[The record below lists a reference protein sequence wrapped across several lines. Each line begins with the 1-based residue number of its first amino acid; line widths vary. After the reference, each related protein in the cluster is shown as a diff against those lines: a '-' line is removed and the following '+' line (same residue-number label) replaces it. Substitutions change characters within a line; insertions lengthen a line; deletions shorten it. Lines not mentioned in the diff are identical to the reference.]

1 MKQKLLKMQNL
12 KTTLKLLSSILTTL
26 IFFVNLATI
35 SAQDNNQNFK
45 KIKID
50 GLAAVVGDFVILD
63 SDIDKTLIDLQSQG
77 VNTGNLDRCSL
88 LGKLMEDKLY
98 AHHAE
103 QDSLEVDSQQIFNY
117 VDQTIEYFVSQLG
130 DIDKVLEFYKKEDEQ
145 SFRQELYEINKVNQ
159 LSQKMQSTIV
169 DEIEITPE
177 EVKQF
182 FNSIPKHELPVFGAE
197 LEISQIV
204 VKPEVSDEERKKV
217 VDRLESIKDD
227 VVINGSSFA
236 TKAILYSQDPGS
248 RSTGGKYT
256 LNRNRPQMVKEF
268 RDVAYRLREGE
279 ISDPFETDFGWHIVK
294 VDRIRG
300 QEVDVRHIL
309 LVPEITPAAM
319 SEAKKKIDLIRKRIL
334 DQELTFQEA
343 AKSFSDEKA
352 TKNNGGVLINPTTGD
367 TRFELTKIDP
377 VLYNQIQRL
386 NDNEVSAPLLES
398 DRQGNQS
405 YKIIKVSNRFDEH
418 TADYSQD
425 YIKIKEL
432 ALKEKQLNA
441 IQKWMNEKIIDTYIS
456 VNDDSRDCN
465 FTNKWLK
472 N

>member
-1 MKQKLLKMQNL
+1 MQR
-12 KTTLKLLSSILTTL
+12 KITSFSLLSKAAFTL
-26 IFFVNLATI
+26 ILLFCSTL
-35 SAQDNNQNFK
+35 SSQQ

-50 GLAAVVGDFVILD
+50 GLAAVVGDFIILD

-77 VNTGNLDRCSL
+77 VATDNLDKCSL

-103 QDSLEVDSQQIFNY
+103 QDSLEIDNQQIFNY
-117 VDQTIEYFVSQLG
+117 VDQTIDYFVSQLG
-130 DIDKVLEFYKKEDEQ
+130 DIDKVLEFYKKE
-145 SFRQELYEINKVNQ
+145 
-159 LSQKMQSTIV
+159 
-169 DEIEITPE
+169 IEITPE

-182 FNSIPKHELPVFGAE
+182 FNNIPRYDLPIFGAE

-204 VKPEVSDEERKKV
+204 VKPEVSEAEKKKV
-217 VDRLESIKDD
+217 IDRLESIRDD

-268 RDVAYRLREGE
+268 RDVAYRLKENE
-279 ISDPFETDFGWHIVK
+279 VSEPFETEFGWHIVK

-309 LVPEITPAAM
+309 LTPEISPDAM
-319 SEAKKKIDLIRKRIL
+319 AEAKKKVDLIRKRVV
-334 DQELTFQEA
+334 DGELTFQEA
-343 AKSFSDEKA
+343 AKSFSDEKS

-386 NDNEVSAPLLES
+386 GDNEISSPLLEQ

-405 YKIIKVSNRFDEH
+405 YKLIMVSDRFDEH
-418 TADYSQD
+418 VADYSKD

-432 ALKEKQLNA
+432 ALKEKQLTA

-456 VNDDSRDCN
+456 VNDQNKQCN
-465 FTNKWLK
+465 FANKWLK

>member
-1 MKQKLLKMQNL
+1 MQR
-12 KTTLKLLSSILTTL
+12 KITSFSLLSKAAFTL
-26 IFFVNLATI
+26 ILLFCSTL
-35 SAQDNNQNFK
+35 SSQQ

-50 GLAAVVGDFVILD
+50 GLAAVVGDFIILD

-77 VNTGNLDRCSL
+77 VATDNLDKCSL

-103 QDSLEVDSQQIFNY
+103 QDSLEIDNQQIFNY
-117 VDQTIEYFVSQLG
+117 VDQTIDYFISQLG

-145 SFRQELYEINKVNQ
+145 TFRQELFEINKVNQ
-159 LSQKMQSTIV
+159 LSQKMQSKIV

-182 FNSIPKHELPVFGAE
+182 FNKIPRYDLPIFGAE

-204 VKPEVSDEERKKV
+204 VKPEVSEAEKKKV
-217 VDRLESIKDD
+217 IDRLESIRDD

-268 RDVAYRLREGE
+268 RDVAYRLKENE
-279 ISDPFETDFGWHIVK
+279 VSEPFETEFGWHIVK

-309 LVPEITPAAM
+309 LTPEISPDAM
-319 SEAKKKIDLIRKRIL
+319 AEAKKKVDLIRKRVV
-334 DQELTFQEA
+334 DGELNFQEA
-343 AKSFSDEKA
+343 AKSFSDEKS

-386 NDNEVSAPLLES
+386 GDNEISSPLLEQ

-405 YKIIKVSNRFDEH
+405 YKLIMVSDRFDEH
-418 TADYSQD
+418 VADYSKD

-432 ALKEKQLNA
+432 ALKEKQLTA

-456 VNDDSRDCN
+456 VNDQNKQCN
-465 FTNKWLK
+465 FANKWLK

>member
-1 MKQKLLKMQNL
+1 MQR
-12 KTTLKLLSSILTTL
+12 KITSFSLLSKAAFTL
-26 IFFVNLATI
+26 ILLFCSTL
-35 SAQDNNQNFK
+35 SSQQ

-50 GLAAVVGDFVILD
+50 GLAAVVGDFIILD

-77 VNTGNLDRCSL
+77 VATDNLDKCSL

-103 QDSLEVDSQQIFNY
+103 QDSLEIDNQQIFNY
-117 VDQTIEYFVSQLG
+117 VDQTIDYFISQLG

-145 SFRQELYEINKVNQ
+145 TFRQELFEINKVNQ
-159 LSQKMQSTIV
+159 LSQKMQSKIV

-182 FNSIPKHELPVFGAE
+182 FNKIPRYDLPIFGAE

-204 VKPEVSDEERKKV
+204 VKPEVSEAEKKKV
-217 VDRLESIKDD
+217 IDRLESIRDD

-268 RDVAYRLREGE
+268 RDVAYRLKENE
-279 ISDPFETDFGWHIVK
+279 VSEPFETEFGWHIVK

-309 LVPEITPAAM
+309 LTPEISPDAM
-319 SEAKKKIDLIRKRIL
+319 AEAKKKVDLIRKRVV
-334 DQELTFQEA
+334 DGELTFQEA
-343 AKSFSDEKA
+343 AKSFSDEKS

-386 NDNEVSAPLLES
+386 GDNEISSPLLEK

-405 YKIIKVSNRFDEH
+405 YKLIMVSDRFDEH
-418 TADYSQD
+418 VADYSKD

-432 ALKEKQLNA
+432 ALKEKQLTA
-441 IQKWMNEKIIDTYIS
+441 IQKWMNEKIIDTYIT
-456 VNDDSRDCN
+456 VNDQNKQCN
-465 FTNKWLK
+465 FANKWLK

>member
-1 MKQKLLKMQNL
+1 MQR
-12 KTTLKLLSSILTTL
+12 KITSFSLLSKTVFTL
-26 IFFVNLATI
+26 ILIFCSTL
-35 SAQDNNQNFK
+35 SSQQ

-50 GLAAVVGDFVILD
+50 GLAAVVGDFIILD

-77 VNTGNLDRCSL
+77 VATDNLNKCSL

-103 QDSLEVDSQQIFNY
+103 QDSLEIDNQQIFNY
-117 VDQTIEYFVSQLG
+117 VDQTIDYFISQLG

-145 SFRQELYEINKVNQ
+145 AFRQELFEINKVNQ
-159 LSQKMQSTIV
+159 LSQKMQSKIV

-182 FNSIPKHELPVFGAE
+182 FNNIPRYDLPIFGAE

-204 VKPEVSDEERKKV
+204 VKPEVSEAEKKKV
-217 VDRLESIKDD
+217 IDRLESIRDD
-227 VVINGSSFA
+227 VVVNGSSFA

-268 RDVAYRLREGE
+268 RDVAYRLKENE
-279 ISDPFETDFGWHIVK
+279 VSEPFETEFGWHIVK

-309 LVPEITPAAM
+309 LTPEISPDAIA
-319 SEAKKKIDLIRKRIL
+319 EAKKKVDLIRKRVV
-334 DQELTFQEA
+334 DGELSFQEA
-343 AKSFSDEKA
+343 AKSFSDEKS

-386 NDNEVSAPLLES
+386 GDNEISSPLLEQ

-405 YKIIKVSNRFDEH
+405 YKLIMVSDRFDEH
-418 TADYSQD
+418 VADYSKD

-432 ALKEKQLNA
+432 ALKEKQLTA
-441 IQKWMNEKIIDTYIS
+441 IQKWMNEKIIDTYVS
-456 VNDDSRDCN
+456 VNDLNKQCN
-465 FTNKWLK
+465 FANKWLK

>member
-1 MKQKLLKMQNL
+1 MQR
-12 KTTLKLLSSILTTL
+12 KITSFSLLSKAAFTL
-26 IFFVNLATI
+26 ILLLCNTI
-35 SAQDNNQNFK
+35 NSQQ

-50 GLAAVVGDFVILD
+50 GLAAVVGDFIILD

-77 VNTGNLDRCSL
+77 VATDNLDKCSL

-103 QDSLEVDSQQIFNY
+103 QDSLEIDNQQIFNY
-117 VDQTIEYFVSQLG
+117 VDQTVDYFISQLG

-145 SFRQELYEINKVNQ
+145 TFRQELFEINKVNQ
-159 LSQKMQSTIV
+159 LSQKMQSKIV

-182 FNSIPKHELPVFGAE
+182 FNNIPRYDLPIFGAE

-204 VKPEVSDEERKKV
+204 VKPEVSEAEKKKV
-217 VDRLESIKDD
+217 IDRLESIRED
-227 VVINGSSFA
+227 VVVNGSSFA

-248 RSTGGKYT
+248 RSKGGKYT

-268 RDVAYRLREGE
+268 RDVAYRLKENE
-279 ISDPFETDFGWHIVK
+279 VSEPFETEFGWHIVK

-309 LVPEITPAAM
+309 LTPEISPDALA
-319 SEAKKKIDLIRKRIL
+319 EAKKKVDLIRKRIV
-334 DQELTFQEA
+334 DGELSFQEA
-343 AKSFSDEKA
+343 AKSFSDEKS

-386 NDNEVSAPLLES
+386 GDNEISSPLLEE

-405 YKIIKVSNRFDEH
+405 YKLIMVSDRFDEH
-418 TADYSQD
+418 VADYSKD

-432 ALKEKQLNA
+432 ALKEKQLTA

-456 VNDDSRDCN
+456 VNDQNKQCN
-465 FTNKWLK
+465 FANKWLK
-472 N
+472 K

>member
-1 MKQKLLKMQNL
+1 MQRK
-12 KTTLKLLSSILTTL
+12 KTSLSLICKASFSLIILFCN
-26 IFFVNLATI
+26 IA
-35 SAQDNNQNFK
+35 SSQQ

-50 GLAAVVGDFVILD
+50 GLAAVVGDFIILD

-77 VNTGNLDRCSL
+77 VATDNLDKCSL

-103 QDSLEVDSQQIFNY
+103 QDSLEIDNQQIFNY
-117 VDQTIEYFVSQLG
+117 VDQTIDYFVSQLG

-145 SFRQELYEINKVNQ
+145 TFRQELFEINKVNQ
-159 LSQKMQSTIV
+159 LSQKMQSKIV

-182 FNSIPKHELPVFGAE
+182 FNNIPRYDLPIFGAE

-204 VKPEVSDEERKKV
+204 VKPEVSEAEQKKV
-217 VDRLESIKDD
+217 IDRLESIRDD

-268 RDVAYRLREGE
+268 RDVAYRLKENE
-279 ISDPFETDFGWHIVK
+279 VSEPFETEFGWHIVK

-309 LVPEITPAAM
+309 LTPEISPDAM
-319 SEAKKKIDLIRKRIL
+319 AEAKKKVDLIRKRVV
-334 DQELTFQEA
+334 DGELTFQEA
-343 AKSFSDEKA
+343 AKSFSDEKS

-386 NDNEVSAPLLES
+386 GDNEISSPLLEQ

-405 YKIIKVSNRFDEH
+405 YKLIMVSDRFDEH
-418 TADYSQD
+418 VADYSKD

-432 ALKEKQLNA
+432 ALKEKQLTA

-456 VNDDSRDCN
+456 VNDQNKQCN
-465 FTNKWLK
+465 FANKWLK

>member
-1 MKQKLLKMQNL
+1 MQR
-12 KTTLKLLSSILTTL
+12 KITSFSLLSKAAFTL
-26 IFFVNLATI
+26 ILLFCSTL
-35 SAQDNNQNFK
+35 SSQQ

-50 GLAAVVGDFVILD
+50 GLAAVVGDFIILD

-77 VNTGNLDRCSL
+77 VATDNLDKCSL

-103 QDSLEVDSQQIFNY
+103 QDSLEIDNQQIFNY
-117 VDQTIEYFVSQLG
+117 VDQTIDYFISQLG

-145 SFRQELYEINKVNQ
+145 TFRQELFEINKVNQ
-159 LSQKMQSTIV
+159 LSQKMQSKIV

-182 FNSIPKHELPVFGAE
+182 FNKIPRYDLPIFGAE

-204 VKPEVSDEERKKV
+204 VKPEVSEAEKKKV
-217 VDRLESIKDD
+217 IDRLESIRDD

-268 RDVAYRLREGE
+268 RDVAYRLKENE
-279 ISDPFETDFGWHIVK
+279 VSEPFETEFGWHIVK

-309 LVPEITPAAM
+309 LTPEISPDAM
-319 SEAKKKIDLIRKRIL
+319 AEAKKKVDLIRKRVV
-334 DQELTFQEA
+334 DGELNFQEA
-343 AKSFSDEKA
+343 AKSFSDEKS

-386 NDNEVSAPLLES
+386 GDNEISSPLLEQ

-405 YKIIKVSNRFDEH
+405 YKLILVSDRFDEH
-418 TADYSQD
+418 VADYSKD

-432 ALKEKQLNA
+432 ALKEKQLTA

-456 VNDDSRDCN
+456 VNDQNKQCN
-465 FTNKWLK
+465 FANKWLK

>member
-1 MKQKLLKMQNL
+1 MQRKITSFSILSKAAFTLILLFCS
-12 KTTLKLLSSILTTL
+12 TLSS
-26 IFFVNLATI
+26 
-35 SAQDNNQNFK
+35 QQ

-50 GLAAVVGDFVILD
+50 GLAAVVGDFIILD

-77 VNTGNLDRCSL
+77 VATDNLDKCSL

-103 QDSLEVDSQQIFNY
+103 QDSLEIDNQQIFNY

-145 SFRQELYEINKVNQ
+145 TFRQELFEINKVNQ
-159 LSQKMQSTIV
+159 LSQKMQSKIV

-182 FNSIPKHELPVFGAE
+182 FNNIPRYDLPIFGAE

-204 VKPEVSDEERKKV
+204 VKPEVSEAEKKKV
-217 VDRLESIKDD
+217 IDRLESIRDD

-268 RDVAYRLREGE
+268 RDVAYRLKENE
-279 ISDPFETDFGWHIVK
+279 VSEPFETEFGWHIVK

-309 LVPEITPAAM
+309 LTPEISPDAM
-319 SEAKKKIDLIRKRIL
+319 AEAKKKVDLIRKRVV
-334 DQELTFQEA
+334 DGELSFQEA
-343 AKSFSDEKA
+343 AKSFSDEKS

-386 NDNEVSAPLLES
+386 GDNEISSPLLEQ

-405 YKIIKVSNRFDEH
+405 YKLIMVSDRFDEH
-418 TADYSQD
+418 VADYSKD

-432 ALKEKQLNA
+432 ALKEKQLTA

-456 VNDDSRDCN
+456 VNDQNKQCN
-465 FTNKWLK
+465 FANKWLK

>member
-1 MKQKLLKMQNL
+1 MQR
-12 KTTLKLLSSILTTL
+12 KITSFSLLSKAAFTL
-26 IFFVNLATI
+26 ILLFCSTL
-35 SAQDNNQNFK
+35 SSQQ

-50 GLAAVVGDFVILD
+50 GLAAVVGDFIILD

-77 VNTGNLDRCSL
+77 VATDNLDKCSL

-103 QDSLEVDSQQIFNY
+103 QDSLEIDNQQIFNY
-117 VDQTIEYFVSQLG
+117 VDQTIDYFVSQLG

-145 SFRQELYEINKVNQ
+145 TFRQELFEINKVNQ
-159 LSQKMQSTIV
+159 LSQKMQSKIV

-182 FNSIPKHELPVFGAE
+182 FNNIPRYDLPIFGAE

-204 VKPEVSDEERKKV
+204 VKPEVSEAEKKKV
-217 VDRLESIKDD
+217 IDRLESIRDD

-268 RDVAYRLREGE
+268 RDVAYRLKENE
-279 ISDPFETDFGWHIVK
+279 VSEPFETEFGWHIVK

-309 LVPEITPAAM
+309 LTPEISPDAM
-319 SEAKKKIDLIRKRIL
+319 AEAKKKVDLIRKRVV
-334 DQELTFQEA
+334 DGELTFQEA
-343 AKSFSDEKA
+343 AKSFSDEKS

-386 NDNEVSAPLLES
+386 GDNEISSPLLEQ

-405 YKIIKVSNRFDEH
+405 YKLIMVSDRFDEH
-418 TADYSQD
+418 VADYSKD
-425 YIKIKEL
+425 FIKIKEL

-456 VNDDSRDCN
+456 VNDQNKQCN
-465 FTNKWLK
+465 FANKWLK

>member
-1 MKQKLLKMQNL
+1 MQR
-12 KTTLKLLSSILTTL
+12 KITSFSLLSKAAFTL
-26 IFFVNLATI
+26 ILLFYSTL
-35 SAQDNNQNFK
+35 SSQQ

-50 GLAAVVGDFVILD
+50 GLAAVVGDFIILD

-77 VNTGNLDRCSL
+77 VATDNLDKCSL

-103 QDSLEVDSQQIFNY
+103 QDSLEIDNQQIFNY
-117 VDQTIEYFVSQLG
+117 VDQTIDYFVSQLG

-145 SFRQELYEINKVNQ
+145 TFRQELFEINKVNQ
-159 LSQKMQSTIV
+159 LSQKMQSKIV

-182 FNSIPKHELPVFGAE
+182 FNNIPRYDLPIFGAE

-204 VKPEVSDEERKKV
+204 VKPEVSEAEKNKV
-217 VDRLESIKDD
+217 IDRLESIRDD
-227 VVINGSSFA
+227 VVVNGSSFA

-268 RDVAYRLREGE
+268 RDVAYRLKENE
-279 ISDPFETDFGWHIVK
+279 VSEPFETEFGWHIVK

-309 LVPEITPAAM
+309 LTPEISPDAM
-319 SEAKKKIDLIRKRIL
+319 AEAKKKVDLIRKRVV
-334 DQELTFQEA
+334 DGELTFQEA
-343 AKSFSDEKA
+343 AKSFSDEKS

-386 NDNEVSAPLLES
+386 GDNEISSPLLEQ

-405 YKIIKVSNRFDEH
+405 YKLIMVSDRFDEH
-418 TADYSQD
+418 VADYSKD

-432 ALKEKQLNA
+432 ALKEKQLTA

-456 VNDDSRDCN
+456 VNDQNKQCN
-465 FTNKWLK
+465 FANKWLK